1 MCTHTY
7 ISTSHRPP
15 PPPDLLHRGWR
26 RACPASHDPQSGCAA
41 RGYWR
46 TSERSLSSLAQRP
59 AAAASGFL
67 AGGPSHSQ
75 LQPGRE
81 GLDRG
86 RWMRQSAELVWY
98 RFKISLEARKI
109 SRYTLLYNCNSL
121 FKGIISRSML
131 SLWVCIRKCLRASVF
146 SDSLVTLFS
155 TWFWCPSALIGQ
167 LSQAW
172 AGDCHCVPAVFWG
185 GFCKHCSAEGVAEG
199 DDCTVVTSQP

>member
-41 RGYWR
+41 RGCWR

-109 SRYTLLYNCNSL
+109 SRYTTTATACLKASYHAQCFHCGCVLGNVYVLQCSVTVLL
-121 FKGIISRSML
+121 
-131 SLWVCIRKCLRASVF
+131 
-146 SDSLVTLFS
+146 
-155 TWFWCPSALIGQ
+155 
-167 LSQAW
+167 
-172 AGDCHCVPAVFWG
+172 
-185 GFCKHCSAEGVAEG
+185 HCSPLGFGARLL
-199 DDCTVVTSQP
+199 